1 MFRSDRDALAQQ
13 VEEMREEQAQ
23 LRAQNDAMRR
33 DLLARRQQ
41 VPDARGG
48 IGVHGNVYKTGIDEL
63 TPGDRAALAHHE
75 LEAFPVWATLLLH
88 YLTLG
93 LFSLVH
99 ISSLHGRLPQAERDD
114 PSAAK
119 AVGFSF
125 IPYFNLYWVFF
136 NPLRLADRINL
147 QLRLRGL
154 PAGVPRGLVLTCS
167 VVSMIPYLG
176 WLLGVFVLWPIAV
189 AYFRS
194 AANTL
199 AALPRDGAEAEAV
212 AVREQ
217 APGLRVPAMEER
229 VRVSPAQDL
238 RDAEEAAIE
247 REAELEADE
256 AARGHEPRDRVG

>member
-13 VEEMREEQAQ
+13 VEDMRQEQAQ
-23 LRAQNDAMRR
+23 LRAQNDAMRS

-41 VPDARGG
+41 LPEPHRG
-48 IGVHGNVYKTGIDEL
+48 IGIHGSIYKMDIAQL

-75 LEAFPVWATLLLH
+75 VEAFPVWATLLLH
-88 YLTLG
+88 YLTFG

-99 ISSLHGRLPQAERDD
+99 ISMLHGRLPQAERDD

-119 AVGFSF
+119 AIGFSF

-147 QLRLRGL
+147 QLRLRGR
-154 PAGVPRGLVLTCS
+154 PDGVPRGLVLACS
-167 VVSMIPYLG
+167 VISMIPYLG
-176 WLLGVFVLWPIAV
+176 WFLGVFFLWPLAV

-199 AALPRDGAEAEAV
+199 AALPRDGAEAAH
-212 AVREQ
+212 EQ
-217 APGLRVPAMEER
+217 APGLRVAIPL
-229 VRVSPAQDL
+229 VRDL
-238 RDAEEAAIE
+238 PGPDAALEQQ
-247 REAELEADE
+247 AEMEADE
-256 AARGHEPRDRVG
+256 AARGRETRDVVR